1 MPHQKLPTATNVQKV
16 IKNLQKN
23 DGVIYLKGQVL
34 HERDDTDVELP
45 FRQESNFFYMTGV
58 TEADFHVVISL
69 STGKITLIAPDIVP
83 DHVMWMGLPD
93 TPEQLLTKYDVN
105 EVVYASKLGEVLQKE
120 NSEKIY
126 TLSICDTASLP
137 QNFQSKVDKVALK
150 QAIYEARMY
159 KAQWE
164 VELMRMANK
173 ISSDA
178 HIKLMKE
185 AKAGLNEQQLHALF
199 LYESARFGA
208 FFQSYNPIVAAGSNA
223 ATLHYGKNN
232 AGISKEQFVLV
243 DAGAELNCY
252 ASDITRTFPAGGK
265 FSQEQRDIY
274 EIVLEMQKQSFA
286 LCKPGI
292 EWEDIHR
299 HALRIACRGLIKLGI
314 LKGDEDELIAN
325 HIPASL
331 FPHGLGHS
339 IGIDVHDVG
348 GYPVGVQ
355 KIDEPGI
362 RNLRMRRK
370 LEAGMAV
377 TVEPG
382 IYFCDFIIDPL
393 LKDEAT
399 SKYFDLDK
407 LNQYKKVGGVRIE
420 DDIVITETGFDNL
433 TTVPKEIHEIE
444 ALMA

>member
-1 MPHQKLPTATNVQKV
+1 MPHQKLPTATSVQKV
-16 IKNLQKN
+16 INNLKKS
-23 DGVIYLKGQVL
+23 DGIIYLKGQVL

-58 TEADFHVVISL
+58 NEADFHVVVSL
-69 STGKITLIAPDIVP
+69 SSGNITLIAPDIVE

-93 TPEQLLTKYDVN
+93 TPEQLKNKYDVH
-105 EVVYASKLGEVLQKE
+105 EVVYASQLEQVLQKE
-120 NSEKIY
+120 NPEKIY
-126 TLSICDTASLP
+126 TLSICDVTAIPKNL
-137 QNFQSKVDKVALK
+137 QSKVDKDSL
-150 QAIYEARMY
+150 QPAIYDARLY

-164 VELMRMANK
+164 VELMREINK

-185 AKAGLNEQQLHALF
+185 AKAGLSEQQLHALF
-199 LYESARFGA
+199 VYETARKGA
-208 FFQSYNPIVAAGSNA
+208 FFQSYNPIVAAGVNA

-232 AGISKEQFVLV
+232 GGISKDQLVLI

-265 FSQEQRDIY
+265 FSKEQREIY
-274 EIVLEMQKQSFA
+274 EIVLEMQKKCFE
-286 LCKPGI
+286 LCKPGVD
-292 EWEDIHR
+292 WEDIHR
-299 HALRIACRGLIKLGI
+299 LALRVACEGLVKIGI
-314 LKGDEDELIAN
+314 LNGDVEELLSK
-325 HIPASL
+325 HIPACL

-348 GYPVGVQ
+348 GYAPGVQ
-355 KIDEPGI
+355 RVDEPGI

-382 IYFCDFIIDPL
+382 IYFCDYIIDPL
-393 LKDEAT
+393 LKDSAT
-399 SKYFDLDK
+399 SKYFDLEK
-407 LNQYKKVGGVRIE
+407 LNHYKKVGGVRIE
-420 DDIVITETGFDNL
+420 DDIVITESGFDNL
-433 TTVPKEIHEIE
+433 TTVPKEVQEIE

>member
-1 MPHQKLPTATNVQKV
+1 MHV
-16 IKNLQKN
+16 INMCPYAKM
-23 DGVIYLKGQVL
+23 
-34 HERDDTDVELP
+34 R
-45 FRQESNFFYMTGV
+45 SAGV
-58 TEADFHVVISL
+58 TEADFHVVVSL
-69 STGKITLIAPDIVP
+69 STGKITLIAPDIIP

-93 TPEQLLTKYDVN
+93 TPEQLLTKYDVD
-105 EVVYASKLGEVLQKE
+105 EVVCASKLGDVLQKE
-120 NSEKIY
+120 NPDKIY
-126 TLSICDTASLP
+126 TLAICDILSLH
-137 QNFQSKVDKVALK
+137 QNFQSKVDKESL
-150 QAIYEARMY
+150 QTAIQEARMY
-159 KAQWE
+159 KAKWE
-164 VELMRMANK
+164 VELMRKANK

-185 AKAGLNEQQLHALF
+185 SKAGLNEQQLHALF

-208 FFQSYNPIVAAGSNA
+208 FFQSYNPIVAAGANA

-232 AGISKEQFVLV
+232 AGVTKDQFVLV

-274 EIVLEMQKQSFA
+274 EIVLEMQKQSFE
-286 LCKPGI
+286 LCKPGY

-299 HALRIACRGLIKLGI
+299 HALRVACRGLIKLGI

-348 GYPVGVQ
+348 GYPAGVQ
-355 KIDEPGI
+355 KINEPGI

-393 LKDEAT
+393 LKNEAT
-399 SKYFDLDK
+399 SKYFDLEK

>member
-1 MPHQKLPTATNVQKV
+1 MHV
-16 IKNLQKN
+16 INMCPYAN
-23 DGVIYLKGQVL
+23 M
-34 HERDDTDVELP
+34 R
-45 FRQESNFFYMTGV
+45 SAGV
-58 TEADFHVVISL
+58 TEADFHVVVSL
-69 STGKITLIAPDIVP
+69 STGKITLIAPDIIP

-93 TPEQLLTKYDVN
+93 TPEQLLTKYDVD
-105 EVVYASKLGEVLQKE
+105 EVVYANKLGDVLEKE
-120 NSEKIY
+120 NPDKIY
-126 TLSICDTASLP
+126 TLAICDISSLQ
-137 QNFQSKVDKVALK
+137 QNFQSKVDKESL
-150 QAIYEARMY
+150 QTAIQEARMY
-159 KAQWE
+159 KAKWE
-164 VELMRMANK
+164 VELMRKANK

-185 AKAGLNEQQLHALF
+185 SKAGLNEQQLHALF

-208 FFQSYNPIVAAGSNA
+208 FFQSYNPIVAAGVNA

-232 AGISKEQFVLV
+232 ARVTKDQFVLV

-274 EIVLEMQKQSFA
+274 EIVLEMQKQSFE
-286 LCKPGI
+286 LCKPGY

-299 HALRIACRGLIKLGI
+299 HALRVACRGLIKLGI

-348 GYPVGVQ
+348 GYPAGVQ
-355 KIDEPGI
+355 KINEPGI

-393 LKDEAT
+393 LKNEAT
-399 SKYFDLDK
+399 SKYFDIEK

>member
-1 MPHQKLPTATNVQKV
+1 MPLQKLPTASNVQKV
-16 IKNLQKN
+16 IKNLNKN
-23 DGVIYLKGQVL
+23 DGIIYLKGQVL
-34 HERDDTDVELP
+34 HERDDTDVELS
-45 FRQESNFFYMTGV
+45 FRQESNFFYLTGV
-58 TEADFHVVISL
+58 TDADFHVVVSL
-69 STGKITLIAPDIVP
+69 STGKITLIAPDIVA

-93 TPEQLLTKYDVN
+93 TPEELLQKYDVN
-105 EVVYASKLGEVLQKE
+105 DVVYASKLDQVLQQE
-120 NSEKIY
+120 NPQKIY
-126 TLSICDTASLP
+126 TLPICDTSALP
-137 QNFQSKVDKVALK
+137 QTFQSKVDKDALK
-150 QAIYEARMY
+150 PAIYEARMY
-159 KAQWE
+159 KAKWE
-164 VELMRMANK
+164 VEMMREANK

-199 LYESARFGA
+199 LYESARNGA

-232 AGISKEQFVLV
+232 AGISPDQFVLI

-265 FSQEQRDIY
+265 FSQEQKDIY
-274 EIVLEMQKQSFA
+274 EIVLEMQKASFE
-286 LCKPGI
+286 LCKPGV

-299 HALRIACRGLIKLGI
+299 LALRVACRGLIKLGV
-314 LKGDEDELIAN
+314 LKGEEDELIAK
-325 HIPASL
+325 HIPACI

-348 GYPVGVQ
+348 GYLPGVQ

-362 RNLRMRRK
+362 RNLRMRRT
-370 LEAGMAV
+370 LQAGMAV

-399 SKYFDLDK
+399 RKYFDIEK